1 MRTQENTDDWTVPS
15 TVEPSIAD
23 TTSFVNVPPAR
34 SNSVDVL
41 KLSFAPKHESIGAKS
56 STTFTSACV
65 SIEASD
71 MPEDSEERTSSVDI
85 CVALDVSGSMS
96 GSKLKDCKSTL
107 EAMLRPLG
115 TKDRFGLIT
124 FGSRCDVVFPALL
137 MTKENK
143 EAALKKIKALRTNG
157 CTNLSGGLSLAW
169 QELLLIDNPNA
180 VRSLFLLTDGQAN
193 EGITSTPELVEMV
206 KSFNAD
212 SASDI
217 SAALNQSQTAE
228 SSDVVAGLMPM
239 PQMNNNMNIV
249 QQTANIAPPMN
260 IAQAPMNMTQTANS
274 SPPQKKGIMN
284 MFSKKS
290 SKRMKRGS
298 GSSNSPPAVP
308 ITINLTSK
316 GAPVSLFCFGYG
328 SDHNSEMLEAISE
341 ATPGGGYYFVEND
354 SDVFTAFGDA
364 MGGIMS
370 VMAQSAVLKI
380 SVPPAAAECGVK
392 IREVHHDKKVD
403 RGDGSFTVNMG
414 DFYAE
419 ERRDVI
425 VDFDLANVTSNEP
438 VLHLV
443 ANLSY
448 MNVLT
453 KKNTQAGPR
462 DCSISRPDS
471 ADTSAVN
478 QAVEAQWLRV
488 RVVQEM
494 EEADKEA
501 RNNNRVQAQARL
513 RTMAATIQAS
523 SAYNDGDA
531 FYSSLQQ
538 NVDEA
543 MVDYEEAAV
552 YKGHRSKNITQTLKK
567 QRACSSKSNNNAYY
581 QTKSKKK
588 MSKAFQMP

>member
-1 MRTQENTDDWTVPS
+1 LTLAATPHCSISLLQPTSTNNMSTQENTDDWTVPS
-15 TVEPSIAD
+15 TVEPSIAG

-34 SNSVDVL
+34 LNPVDVL
-41 KLSFAPKHESIGAKS
+41 KLSFAPKHDSIGIKS

-65 SIEASD
+65 SIQARD
-71 MPEDSEERTSSVDI
+71 MPEDSEERTSAVDI
-85 CVALDVSGSMS
+85 TVALDVSGSMS
-96 GSKLKDCKSTL
+96 GSKLKDCKQTL

-124 FGSRCDVVFPALL
+124 FGSRCDVVLPALL

-143 EAALKKIKALRTNG
+143 EAALEKIKTLSTNG

-193 EGITSTPELVEMV
+193 QGITSTPALVEMV
-206 KSFNAD
+206 NSFNSAD

-217 SAALNQSQTAE
+217 SAALNQSQ
-228 SSDVVAGLMPM
+228 AGRKEG
-239 PQMNNNMNIV
+239 
-249 QQTANIAPPMN
+249 
-260 IAQAPMNMTQTANS
+260 
-274 SPPQKKGIMN
+274 PQKKGIMN
-284 MFSKKS
+284 CMFGCIKKY
-290 SKRMKRGS
+290 SKRNVEKAKRSS
-298 GSSNSPPAVP
+298 GSTVP
-308 ITINLTSK
+308 GAIDLASK

-354 SDVFTAFGDA
+354 SDVYTAFGDA

-380 SVPPAAAECGVK
+380 AVPPAAAECGVK

-453 KKNTQAGPR
+453 KKNTQGNPR

-471 ADTSAVN
+471 GDHSAVN
-478 QAVEAQWLRV
+478 QDVEAQWLRV
-488 RVVQEM
+488 CVVREM
-494 EEADKEA
+494 EEADREA
-501 RNNNRVQAQARL
+501 RSNNREQAQARMRL
-513 RTMAATIQAS
+513 MTATIQAS
-523 SAYNDGDA
+523 PAYRADDD
-531 FYSSLQQ
+531 FYALLERS
-538 NVDEA
+538 VDDA
-543 MVDYEEAAV
+543 MVDYGEDDLSQGS
-552 YKGHRSKNITQTLKK
+552 YKGHRTKNITQTLKK
-567 QRACSSKSNNNAYY
+567 QRACTSKASSNSYF

-588 MSKAFQMP
+588 MAAVFQITRSCSSSFSDSDSD

>member
-1 MRTQENTDDWTVPS
+1 MRTQESTDDWTVPS
-15 TVEPSIAD
+15 TVVPSIAE
-23 TTSFVNVPPAR
+23 TASFVNLPPAQP
-34 SNSVDVL
+34 NPVDVL
-41 KLSFAPKHESIGAKS
+41 KLSFAPKHESIGVKS

-65 SIEASD
+65 SIEACD
-71 MPEDSEERTSSVDI
+71 MPENSEERTSSVDI

-96 GSKLKDCKSTL
+96 GSKLRDCKSTL

-124 FGSRCDVVFPALL
+124 FGSRCDVIFPALL

-143 EAALKKIKALRTNG
+143 AAALKKIKALSTNG

-193 EGITSTPELVEMV
+193 KGITSTPELVEIV

-212 SASDI
+212 SPCDI
-217 SAALNQSQTAE
+217 SAALNQSQAAGQDSP
-228 SSDVVAGLMPM
+228 SSSSRIPL
-239 PQMNNNMNIV
+239 PQMNLSNMA
-249 QQTANIAPPMN
+249 QGNIAPPMKV
-260 IAQAPMNMTQTANS
+260 APA
-274 SPPQKKGIMN
+274 PQKKGGIMN
-284 MFSKKS
+284 MFRQSSARSMEK
-290 SKRMKRGS
+290 SKR
-298 GSSNSPPAVP
+298 SSNSRSRSNSPNTAPR
-308 ITINLTSK
+308 TINLDSK

-364 MGGIMS
+364 MGGLMS

-392 IREVHHDKKVD
+392 IREVHHDKMVD
-403 RGDGSFTVNMG
+403 RGDGSFTVNMD

-443 ANLSY
+443 ATLSY

-453 KKNTQAGPR
+453 KKSTQTGPR

-471 ADTSAVN
+471 DQLSAVN
-478 QAVEAQWLRV
+478 QDVEAQWLRV
-488 RVVQEM
+488 CLVKEL
-494 EEADKEA
+494 EEADREA
-501 RNNNRVQAQARL
+501 RNNNTGQAQERL
-513 RTMAATIQAS
+513 RFMATTIQAS
-523 SAYNDGDA
+523 PAFNAGDT

-543 MVDYEEAAV
+543 MLDYEQADLSSG
-552 YKGHRSKNITQTLKK
+552 YKGHRSKNMAQTMKN
-567 QRACSSKSNNNAYY
+567 QRACSSKASSNGYY

-588 MSKAFQMP
+588 MSKAFQTP

>member
-1 MRTQENTDDWTVPS
+1 M
-15 TVEPSIAD
+15 EPSIAD
-23 TTSFVNVPPAR
+23 TESFVPVAPPRTMA
-34 SNSVDVL
+34 DVL
-41 KLSFAPKHESIGAKS
+41 KLSFAPKHESIGVKS
-56 STTFTSACV
+56 TEAWTSACV
-65 SIEASD
+65 SIEACD
-71 MPEDSEERTSSVDI
+71 IPEDSEERTSSVDI

-96 GSKLKDCKSTL
+96 GSKLRDCKSTL

-115 TKDRFGLIT
+115 AKDRFGLIS

-143 EAALKKIKALRTNG
+143 AAALKKIKALSTNG

-169 QELLLIDNPNA
+169 QELLLIDNPNP

-193 EGITSTPELVEMV
+193 EGITSTPGLVEMV
-206 KSFNAD
+206 QSFNAD
-212 SASDI
+212 SPTDI
-217 SAALNQSQTAE
+217 AAALNQNQAVAQTGP
-228 SSDVVAGLMPM
+228 SSAFGAITP
-239 PQMNNNMNIV
+239 MNNV
-249 QQTANIAPPMN
+249 PQTNAVPQSQGFFNKFSRKKKMVSK
-260 IAQAPMNMTQTANS
+260 S
-274 SPPQKKGIMN
+274 SPLAP
-284 MFSKKS
+284 S
-290 SKRMKRGS
+290 S
-298 GSSNSPPAVP
+298 SSAIPR
-308 ITINLTSK
+308 TINLTSK

-380 SVPPAAAECGVK
+380 SVPPAAAEAGVK

-403 RGDGSFTVNMG
+403 RGDGSFTVNLG

-419 ERRDVI
+419 ERRDVV

-443 ANLSY
+443 STLSY

-453 KKNTQAGPR
+453 KKNTSGGPR

-471 ADTSAVN
+471 ADLSAVN
-478 QAVEAQWLRV
+478 KEVEAQLLRV
-488 RVVQEM
+488 QVVREM

-501 RNNNRVQAQARL
+501 RNNNRAQAKARL
-513 RTMAATIQAS
+513 KRMQDTIEAS
-523 SAYNDGDA
+523 PAFGTGDM

-538 NVDEA
+538 NVDLAMEDFAEA
-543 MVDYEEAAV
+543 DRTGS
-552 YKGHRSKNITQTLKK
+552 YKGHRSKNVAQAFRK
-567 QRACSSKSNNNAYY
+567 QRACASRSVASPSIDYY

-588 MSKAFQMP
+588 MAKAFKGP

>member
-1 MRTQENTDDWTVPS
+1 MRTQESTDDWTVPS
-15 TVEPSIAD
+15 TAEPSTIAED
-23 TTSFVNVPPAR
+23 TESFANIPA
-34 SNSVDVL
+34 SPVDVL
-41 KLSFAPKHESIGAKS
+41 KLSFAPKHESIGVKS
-56 STTFTSACV
+56 STTYTSACV
-65 SIEASD
+65 SIEACD
-71 MPEDSEERTSSVDI
+71 MPEDEAERTCSVDI

-107 EAMLRPLG
+107 EAMLRPLS

-143 EAALKKIKALRTNG
+143 AAALKKIKALSTNG

-169 QELLLIDNPNA
+169 QELLLVDNPNA
-180 VRSLFLLTDGQAN
+180 VRSLFLLTDGHAN
-193 EGITSTPELVEMV
+193 EGITTTPELVEMV

-217 SAALNQSQTAE
+217 SAALNESQAAGRSNP
-228 SSDVVAGLMPM
+228 SSSLLYSVT
-239 PQMNNNMNIV
+239 PQMNTNV
-249 QQTANIAPPMN
+249 AQTMNIAP
-260 IAQAPMNMTQTANS
+260 TFT
-274 SPPQKKGIMN
+274 PPQKKGIMRI
-284 MFSKKS
+284 FSKQS
-290 SKRMKRGS
+290 SKGSMKRVKRSS
-298 GSSNSPPAVP
+298 GSSSPSNVP
-308 ITINLTSK
+308 RTINLTSK

-328 SDHNSEMLEAISE
+328 SDHNSEMLEALSE

-380 SVPPAAAECGVK
+380 SVPSAASECGVK

-443 ANLSY
+443 ATVSY

-453 KKNTQAGPR
+453 KKNTQGGPR

-471 ADTSAVN
+471 ADLSAVN
-478 QAVEAQWLRV
+478 QDVEAQWLRV
-488 RVVQEM
+488 CVVREM

-501 RNNNRVQAQARL
+501 RSNNREQAQARM
-513 RTMAATIQAS
+513 RRVAATIQAS
-523 SAYNDGDA
+523 PAYNLEDS
-531 FYSSLQQ
+531 FYCSLQQ
-538 NVDEA
+538 NVDES
-543 MVDYEEAAV
+543 MVDYEASS
-552 YKGHRSKNITQTLKK
+552 YKGHRSKNIAQTLKK
-567 QRACSSKSNNNAYY
+567 QRACSSKSSSNGYY

-588 MSKAFQMP
+588 MSKAFEMP

>member
-1 MRTQENTDDWTVPS
+1 MRSQENTEDWTVNDDK
-15 TVEPSIAD
+15 E
-23 TTSFVNVPPAR
+23 SFANIPA
-34 SNSVDVL
+34 SPVDVL
-41 KLSFAPKHESIGAKS
+41 KLSFAPKHESIGVKS
-56 STTFTSACV
+56 STTYTSACV
-65 SIEASD
+65 SIEACD
-71 MPEDSEERTSSVDI
+71 MPEDEAERTCSVDI

-107 EAMLRPLG
+107 EAMLRPLS

-143 EAALKKIKALRTNG
+143 AAALKKIKALSTNG

-169 QELLLIDNPNA
+169 QELLLVDNPNA
-180 VRSLFLLTDGQAN
+180 VRSLFLLTDGHAN
-193 EGITSTPELVEMV
+193 EGITTTPELVEMV

-217 SAALNQSQTAE
+217 SAALNESQAARRVASLRPNKPSTRRRRQMQKVKKPP
-228 SSDVVAGLMPM
+228 SSSSASTV
-239 PQMNNNMNIV
+239 PQ
-249 QQTANIAPPMN
+249 
-260 IAQAPMNMTQTANS
+260 
-274 SPPQKKGIMN
+274 
-284 MFSKKS
+284 
-290 SKRMKRGS
+290 
-298 GSSNSPPAVP
+298 
-308 ITINLTSK
+308 TINLTSK

-328 SDHNSEMLEAISE
+328 SDHNSEMLEALSE

-380 SVPPAAAECGVK
+380 SVPSAASECGVK

-443 ANLSY
+443 ATVSY

-453 KKNTQAGPR
+453 KKNTQGGPR

-471 ADTSAVN
+471 ADLSAVN
-478 QAVEAQWLRV
+478 QDVEAQWLRV
-488 RVVQEM
+488 CVVREM

-501 RNNNRVQAQARL
+501 RSNNREQAQARM
-513 RTMAATIQAS
+513 RRVAATIQAS
-523 SAYNDGDA
+523 PAYNLEDS
-531 FYSSLQQ
+531 FYCSLQQ
-538 NVDEA
+538 NVDES
-543 MVDYEEAAV
+543 MVDYEASS
-552 YKGHRSKNITQTLKK
+552 YKGHRSKNIAQTLKK
-567 QRACSSKSNNNAYY
+567 QRACSSKSSSNGYY

-588 MSKAFQMP
+588 MSKAFEMP